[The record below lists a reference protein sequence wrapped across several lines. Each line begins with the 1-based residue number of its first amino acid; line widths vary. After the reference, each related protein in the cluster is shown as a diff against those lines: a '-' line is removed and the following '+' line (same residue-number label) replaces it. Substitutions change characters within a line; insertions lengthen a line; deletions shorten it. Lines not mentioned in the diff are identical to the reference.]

1 MSKAPDCVS
10 DMLRGLQQE
19 LNKILNDHG
28 HIHMDRQTSALL
40 VYNLGRIAEYAG
52 KLENAWS
59 QAEWNRRAA
68 ADRLE
73 LLKHMTRATEE
84 VLGLMKPDTPK
95 ANVVVPF
102 PQRPSTPQP
111 PSPPGG
117 TAA

>member
-1 MSKAPDCVS
+1 MSKAPDRVS
-10 DMLRGLQQE
+10 DMLRGLQQD

-28 HIHMDRQTSALL
+28 LIHLDRQTSALL

-52 KLENAWS
+52 KLENDWS
-59 QAEWNRRAA
+59 LAEWNRRAA

-73 LLKHMTRATEE
+73 LLKRMSETAEE
-84 VLGLMKPDTPK
+84 VLGLMKPDTTK

-102 PQRPSTPQP
+102 PLRQP
-111 PSPPGG
+111 PQQPPTPPGG

>member
-28 HIHMDRQTSALL
+28 HIHLDRQTSALL
-40 VYNLGRIAEYAG
+40 VYNLGRIAEYAA

-59 QAEWNRRAA
+59 LAEWNRRAA

-73 LLKHMTRATEE
+73 LLKRMSATAEE
-84 VLGLMKPDTPK
+84 VLGLMKPETPT

-102 PQRPSTPQP
+102 PMRPRTPRS

-117 TAA
+117 SAA